1 MIKLFFPEKPS
12 LCLDGLYL
20 TAQNV
25 LVVLTLITIICATFL
40 FHFSFQG
47 KKHLLQM
54 IFYFFKTR
62 YLFQGSLVET
72 FFMVLA
78 VLLTIFCLIV
88 GLIFW
93 INPQFAGSLSL
104 APVIIITVPLFGCV
118 ILWILVLQYAIRLC
132 LLNEIK
138 TIVVMIICVDAL
150 LEGFSAALIISANVY
165 CAGLSSFSELNG
177 FNYSKI
183 YFLVIYNSNKK
194 FNV

>member
-1 MIKLFFPEKPS
+1 MTISSFLSWKDIILSDKARDSSNAFLPKIKE
-12 LCLDGLYL
+12 
-20 TAQNV
+20 V
-25 LVVLTLITIICATFL
+25 
-40 FHFSFQG
+40 
-47 KKHLLQM
+47 
-54 IFYFFKTR
+54 
-62 YLFQGSLVET
+62 
-72 FFMVLA
+72 
-78 VLLTIFCLIV
+78 V

-138 TIVVMIICVDAL
+138 TIVVIIICVDAL